1 MPVLFT
7 VPFSVMRV
15 VSSITP
21 PYCAPDRS
29 RKVFSPNAGLDVL
42 NNAIDF
48 SPFRNYGL
56 SPLDVEEKLLCLFN
70 FNAAGNRESFREPL
84 IKYFY

>member
-1 MPVLFT
+1 
-7 VPFSVMRV
+7 
-15 VSSITP
+15 
-21 PYCAPDRS
+21 
-29 RKVFSPNAGLDVL
+29 LDVL